1 MPIPRP
7 GDLVDASLFNT
18 QPRYDDILSEMATG
32 DAEVSFISWKRLDN
46 NIIPQIIVK

>member
-18 QPRYDDILSEMATG
+18 QPRYDDILKEMVTG
-32 DAEVSFISWKRLDN
+32 DGEVSFISWHRVEN